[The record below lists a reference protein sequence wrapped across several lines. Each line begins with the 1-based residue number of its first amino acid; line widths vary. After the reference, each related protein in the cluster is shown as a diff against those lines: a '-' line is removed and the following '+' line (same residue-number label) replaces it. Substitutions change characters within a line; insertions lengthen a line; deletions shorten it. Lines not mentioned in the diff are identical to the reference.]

1 MNHSKPRHVKNVYG
15 FWKKLRRKLEDKII
29 FKKIENRI
37 ISDIK
42 NLFEQEGVEDYYKP
56 VSVGNLHSNDYI
68 EYEMVI
74 EIKPYQS
81 KNTLIKLNHSWN
93 IS

>member
-68 EYEMVI
+68 KHESNDDRNKTLSII
-74 EIKPYQS
+74 ECLDETKP
-81 KNTLIKLNHSWN
+81 
-93 IS
+93 